1 MTDEQKNFISL
12 MYANCVRYADDYG
25 ISQSCIP
32 AIVGQA
38 ILESNWGK
46 SLLAS
51 KYFNYFGLKCGS
63 SWTGKSV
70 NLKTK
75 EEYKAGQLTTIKDNF
90 RVYSSIGLGI
100 KGYFEFIKNKRY
112 SNLKTATNPRQY
124 LEYIKADAYATDS
137 KYVNKVMKV
146 VDNYVLPWLK
156 QYDYK
161 MNNIVKE
168 VVLGMWGNGEERKQ
182 RLTKAG
188 YDYKYV
194 QSQVNMYLK
203 SKV

>member
-38 ILESNWGK
+38 IVESNWGK
-46 SLLAS
+46 SILSS

-112 SNLKTATNPRQY
+112 SNLKTATNTRQY
-124 LEYIKADAYATDS
+124 LEYIKADGYATSS
-137 KYVNKVMKV
+137 KYVNTVMKV
-146 VDNYVLPWLK
+146 VDSYVLPWFK

-161 MNNIVKE
+161 INNIVKE

-203 SKV
+203 EME

>member
-38 ILESNWGK
+38 IVESNWGK

-124 LEYIKADAYATDS
+124 LEYIKADGYATSS
-137 KYVNKVMKV
+137 KYVNTVMKV
-146 VDNYVLPWLK
+146 VDSCVLPWLK

-203 SKV
+203 GTE

>member
-38 ILESNWGK
+38 ILESKWGK

-70 NLKTK
+70 NLETK

-203 SKV
+203 GIK

>member
-1 MTDEQKNFISL
+1 

-38 ILESNWGK
+38 IVESNWGK
-46 SLLAS
+46 SILSS

-90 RVYSSIGLGI
+90 RVYSSVGLGI

-124 LEYIKADAYATDS
+124 LEYIKADGYATSS
-137 KYVNKVMKV
+137 KYVNTVMKV
-146 VDNYVLPWLK
+146 VDNYVLPWFK

-203 SKV
+203 GME

>member
-38 ILESNWGK
+38 ISESGWGK

-75 EEYKAGQLTTIKDNF
+75 EEYKAGQLTTINDNF

-124 LEYIKADAYATDS
+124 LEYIIADDYATDS

-203 SKV
+203 EKE

>member
-12 MYANCVRYADDYG
+12 VYANCVRYADDYG

-38 ILESNWGK
+38 IVESNWGK
-46 SLLAS
+46 SILSS

-100 KGYFEFIKNKRY
+100 KGYFEFIKIKRY

-124 LEYIKADAYATDS
+124 LEYIKADGYATSS
-137 KYVNKVMKV
+137 KYVNTVMKV
-146 VDNYVLPWLK
+146 VDTYVLTWLK

-194 QSQVNMYLK
+194 QSQVNLYLK
-203 SKV
+203 EMA

>member
-38 ILESNWGK
+38 IVESNWGK
-46 SLLAS
+46 SILSS

-100 KGYFEFIKNKRY
+100 KGYFEFIKIKRY
-112 SNLKTATNPRQY
+112 SNLKTATNSRQY
-124 LEYIKADAYATDS
+124 LEYIKADGYATSS
-137 KYVNKVMKV
+137 KYVNTVMKV
-146 VDNYVLPWLK
+146 VDTYVLPWLK

-168 VVLGMWGNGEERKQ
+168 VVLGMWGNGEERKY

-194 QSQVNMYLK
+194 QSQVNKYLK
-203 SKV
+203 EMT

>member
-112 SNLKTATNPRQY
+112 SNLKTAANPRQY

-203 SKV
+203 GVK

>member
-38 ILESNWGK
+38 IIESKWGK

-90 RVYSSIGLGI
+90 RVYSSIGLGT

-146 VDNYVLPWLK
+146 VDSYVLPWLK

-168 VVLGMWGNGEERKQ
+168 VVLGIWGNGEERKQ

-203 SKV
+203 ERE

>member
-90 RVYSSIGLGI
+90 RAYSSIGLGI

-112 SNLKTATNPRQY
+112 SNLKTANNPRQY

-146 VDNYVLPWLK
+146 VDNYVLPCLK
-156 QYDYK
+156 QYD
-161 MNNIVKE
+161 
-168 VVLGMWGNGEERKQ
+168 
-182 RLTKAG
+182 
-188 YDYKYV
+188 
-194 QSQVNMYLK
+194 
-203 SKV
+203 

>member
-1 MTDEQKNFISL
+1 MTDQQKDFISL
-12 MYANCVRYADDYG
+12 LYANCVRYADDYG

-38 ILESNWGK
+38 ILESKWGK

-90 RVYSSIGLGI
+90 RVYSSTVLGI

-146 VDNYVLPWLK
+146 VDTYVLPWLK
-156 QYDYK
+156 QYNYK
-161 MNNIVKE
+161 MNNIVK
-168 VVLGMWGNGEERKQ
+168 
-182 RLTKAG
+182 
-188 YDYKYV
+188 
-194 QSQVNMYLK
+194 
-203 SKV
+203 

>member
-38 ILESNWGK
+38 IIESNWGK

-90 RVYSSIGLGI
+90 RVYSSVGLGI

-124 LEYIKADAYATDS
+124 LEYIKADGYATSS
-137 KYVNKVMKV
+137 KYVNTVMKV
-146 VDNYVLPWLK
+146 VDSYVLPWFK

-203 SKV
+203 EME

>member
-38 ILESNWGK
+38 IVESNWGK
-46 SLLAS
+46 SILSS

-90 RVYSSIGLGI
+90 RMYSSIGLGI

-124 LEYIKADAYATDS
+124 LEYIKADGYATSS
-137 KYVNKVMKV
+137 KYVNTVMKV
-146 VDNYVLPWLK
+146 VDTYVLPWLK

-203 SKV
+203 GTE

>member
-38 ILESNWGK
+38 IIESNWGK
-46 SLLAS
+46 SILSS

-90 RVYSSIGLGI
+90 RVYSSVGLGI

-124 LEYIKADAYATDS
+124 LEYIKADGYATSS
-137 KYVNKVMKV
+137 KYVNTVMKV
-146 VDNYVLPWLK
+146 VDSYVLPWFK

-161 MNNIVKE
+161 INNIVKE

>member
-38 ILESNWGK
+38 IVESNWGK
-46 SLLAS
+46 SILSS

-124 LEYIKADAYATDS
+124 LEYIKADGYATSS
-137 KYVNKVMKV
+137 KYVNTVMKV

-194 QSQVNMYLK
+194 QSQVNMCLK
-203 SKV
+203 GTE

>member
-203 SKV
+203 GMK